1 MAAAYIRA
9 MLSKRAKYALH
20 ALMVLARAREEG
32 SLPAALIAERAQVPA
47 KFLEAILLDL
57 RNAGIIVSRKGRGGG
72 HRLLKSPESITT
84 AEVFRLFDGAIGLL
98 PCVTHNYY
106 ERCEE
111 CVDEATCGM
120 HAVFA
125 EVRQATV
132 ELLKRATLADLI
144 EREDR
149 LNSLAR
155 RRGRN

>member
-1 MAAAYIRA
+1 
-9 MLSKRAKYALH
+9 
-20 ALMVLARAREEG
+20 
-32 SLPAALIAERAQVPA
+32 
-47 KFLEAILLDL
+47 
-57 RNAGIIVSRKGRGGG
+57 
-72 HRLLKSPESITT
+72 
-84 AEVFRLFDGAIGLL
+84 
-98 PCVTHNYY
+98 
-106 ERCEE
+106 
-111 CVDEATCGM
+111 M